1 MAYSDV
7 AMIEQYHFI
16 EYYLIA
22 YRMEGDCIAKV
33 CDLSIEWE
41 RSMLEEYER
50 HPSREQ
56 VV

>member
-1 MAYSDV
+1 MAYSEV